1 MFFQIIIDILHSY
14 GTETPQVVIFCRLI
28 EMWNQNTK
36 IGLFHS
42 LLFHD
47 SLVYHAVQVDHV
59 SMHYFIVSFLA
70 NTDTFHYMMSKNIF
84 VNASDLIRKFFKG
97 GCQAHNVDI
106 HFPKF

>member
-1 MFFQIIIDILHSY
+1 MFFQIIIDILLSY

-47 SLVYHAVQVDHV
+47 SLVYHAV
-59 SMHYFIVSFLA
+59 
-70 NTDTFHYMMSKNIF
+70 
-84 VNASDLIRKFFKG
+84 
-97 GCQAHNVDI
+97 
-106 HFPKF
+106 